1 MNDPYWTLDTSLF
14 EGTFRYFG
22 KEPVLVRGKV
32 HTEKERSTKSDVHQ
46 EVTPL
51 AITSGERSSLHMRP
65 FALIP
70 DVMLTVGLSRDPER
84 SGALG
89 EVVKRQERKMKEVE
103 IGNMQAW
110 SYPDNTL
117 MLWECFLLDV
127 VRYLPLQADPNVLA
141 LWQSVETF
149 LVQQVPQA
157 ERIVTTSHDPMF
169 DTGEYQ
175 QMLTALGY
183 EPVAKA
189 AWGKTISHSR

>member
-1 MNDPYWTLDTSLF
+1 MSDPYWTLDTSLF
-14 EGTFRYFG
+14 GGTFRYFG

-117 MLWECFLLDV
+117 MLWGAFSLMLCAICLSRQTQTCWRCGNLS
-127 VRYLPLQADPNVLA
+127 RPSWSSRSPKLNGSSRRHMTPCLTRA
-141 LWQSVETF
+141 S
-149 LVQQVPQA
+149 
-157 ERIVTTSHDPMF
+157 TS
-169 DTGEYQ
+169 
-175 QMLTALGY
+175 
-183 EPVAKA
+183 
-189 AWGKTISHSR
+189 RC